1 MAQFVE
7 MIPEVPNS
15 RTPLCPEEHGGKYTT
30 SVGTGEPA
38 ERKMSVVESLDY
50 DLFSNQVKE
59 KSTSTFISNSVSIKR
74 WLLTLCVS
82 FGTAAVAVFVTFCTK
97 RLTGLK
103 FSMGRSMFDSNFSA
117 FSITLLFTVF
127 NIVCVILAVTFVCK
141 LESKAAGSGIP
152 EIKCLLNGVKIPRV
166 VRIRTLLAKV
176 GGVIFSC
183 ASGLPVGKEGPMI
196 HSGAVVSIICS
207 VLKVLCCI
215 VMTL

>member
-1 MAQFVE
+1 MR
-7 MIPEVPNS
+7 IPDIVRFWPIDGI
-15 RTPLCPEEHGGKYTT
+15 RTISGPL
-30 SVGTGEPA
+30 S
-38 ERKMSVVESLDY
+38 
-50 DLFSNQVKE
+50 
-59 KSTSTFISNSVSIKR
+59 
-74 WLLTLCVS
+74 
-82 FGTAAVAVFVTFCTK
+82 
-97 RLTGLK
+97 
-103 FSMGRSMFDSNFSA
+103 
-117 FSITLLFTVF
+117 
-127 NIVCVILAVTFVCK
+127 
-141 LESKAAGSGIP
+141 ESKAAGSGIP